1 MILKRYPL
9 IILLLFSVILNAQED
24 LVARE
29 YFINGEFEK
38 ALTSYKKLYN
48 KNTNNTNYLLQLVK
62 IEQQLELYKDAE
74 TRLLEVINTNNY
86 PELLVEL
93 GYNYNLQNDSI
104 SANKYYN
111 KAIATLDDNTNNA
124 YRVGRTFENLSL
136 LNQAIT
142 TYKKAMTLNPS
153 LEFNMQLAR
162 IYGTQ
167 GEVEKMFES
176 YIDLIETSDSY
187 LNTIKRSISEFITDD
202 ASNEN
207 NIFLKKI
214 LLKKIQQTQDLKWN
228 ELLSWLFIQQKD
240 YNKAFAQEKAI
251 YKRQMQSLNRLV
263 ELGLIAENQKQYD
276 DAIAVFN
283 YIIDNTQ
290 DIDTKLVGHL
300 KVLQIKTKIAT
311 PSDYHDIKNKYE
323 TVLETY
329 GKTPQTLSLQINYAH
344 FLAFN
349 FNQEDQ
355 AILILKNT
363 LKYKLSEY
371 DLAPVKLELGDILIL
386 KEKFNEALIYYTQI
400 ERNLKNSTIA
410 QEARFKIA
418 KASYYKGDFKWA
430 ESQLKI
436 LKSSTS
442 QLTANDAL
450 DLKLLIS
457 DNRAEDSLQVAL
469 TKYAKADL
477 LAFQNKNDQAIT
489 ILNSILEEHKTE
501 VIIPQALLKQATL
514 FEIKKEY
521 QNAKVNYKRIITDFK
536 DSILTDNALYN
547 LAELLANHL
556 NQPEEAKQLYE
567 ELLFNHSDSIYAVDA
582 RKKFRAL
589 RGDTLN

>member
-1 MILKRYPL
+1 MFGHFFYTIFTFPSFRIFIFTTMILKRYPL

-74 TRLLEVINTNNY
+74 TRLLKVINTNNY

-176 YIDLIETSDSY
+176 YIDLVETSDSY

-207 NIFLKKI
+207 NIYLKKI
-214 LLKKIQQTQDLKWN
+214 LLKKYSK
-228 ELLSWLFIQQKD
+228 
-240 YNKAFAQEKAI
+240 
-251 YKRQMQSLNRLV
+251 
-263 ELGLIAENQKQYD
+263 
-276 DAIAVFN
+276 
-283 YIIDNTQ
+283 
-290 DIDTKLVGHL
+290 H
-300 KVLQIKTKIAT
+300 KI
-311 PSDYHDIKNKYE
+311 
-323 TVLETY
+323 
-329 GKTPQTLSLQINYAH
+329 
-344 FLAFN
+344 
-349 FNQEDQ
+349 
-355 AILILKNT
+355 
-363 LKYKLSEY
+363 
-371 DLAPVKLELGDILIL
+371 
-386 KEKFNEALIYYTQI
+386 
-400 ERNLKNSTIA
+400 
-410 QEARFKIA
+410 
-418 KASYYKGDFKWA
+418 
-430 ESQLKI
+430 
-436 LKSSTS
+436 
-442 QLTANDAL
+442 
-450 DLKLLIS
+450 
-457 DNRAEDSLQVAL
+457 
-469 TKYAKADL
+469 
-477 LAFQNKNDQAIT
+477 
-489 ILNSILEEHKTE
+489 
-501 VIIPQALLKQATL
+501 
-514 FEIKKEY
+514 
-521 QNAKVNYKRIITDFK
+521 
-536 DSILTDNALYN
+536 
-547 LAELLANHL
+547 
-556 NQPEEAKQLYE
+556 
-567 ELLFNHSDSIYAVDA
+567 
-582 RKKFRAL
+582 
-589 RGDTLN
+589 